1 LACPRF
7 FSPSGFLNSKTGTSD
22 KESFGRETKIKGKE
36 NRVSA
41 CVSDI
46 MDLLDLL
53 APPSL
58 AEDWDN
64 VGLQIGDPAHNVK
77 RIWVAL
83 DPTYAVVDAA
93 CQHQVDLLI
102 THHPLIFKPLQSL
115 DISTPQGAVIDLA
128 LRHQMAIFTAH
139 TNLDS
144 ATGGIND
151 ILGGHIGL
159 SNLSPLMASDHETGI
174 GRIGLLDTEL
184 TLNTLVSVVKVKLNL
199 PYLKVVGNPDMAVDT
214 VAVCSGSG
222 SSLLGDFLV
231 SGAQVFISGD
241 LRYHDAREI
250 EAFDRGLID
259 IGHFASEYLF
269 VEDLV
274 ERLKTLFV
282 ERDLNIEA
290 QACRIERDPFRIY
303 Q

>member
-64 VGLQIGDPAHNVK
+64 VGLQIGDPAHNVN

-151 ILGGHIGL
+151 ILGAHIGL

-174 GRIGLLDTEL
+174 VELDCL
-184 TLNTLVSVVKVKLNL
+184 ILN
-199 PYLKVVGNPDMAVDT
+199 
-214 VAVCSGSG
+214 
-222 SSLLGDFLV
+222 
-231 SGAQVFISGD
+231 
-241 LRYHDAREI
+241 
-250 EAFDRGLID
+250 
-259 IGHFASEYLF
+259 
-269 VEDLV
+269 
-274 ERLKTLFV
+274 
-282 ERDLNIEA
+282 
-290 QACRIERDPFRIY
+290 
-303 Q
+303 